1 MQTIRPGRLTVLNYH
16 RVVDPQALGPNS
28 DHSLVSA
35 DTVRF
40 TAQMD
45 LVRCFFDMIGSG
57 DLLAWLAGKGTLPD
71 RPLLITFDDGY
82 RDNYEAALP
91 VLRNR
96 DLPAVVFVASD
107 CIEHRRPFYW
117 DLAAYCFNHTERSS
131 LVIAN
136 VGRFDW
142 QDDKER
148 DRCRRELLQALKQLS
163 EQQKRRIVEQL
174 PQTLN
179 VAVPDDAFS
188 DLYMNWEQVRSLTAA
203 GIDIG
208 GHTRSH
214 PILSRIPLDQ
224 AHGEISESKQR
235 IEAEIGKPL
244 RLFAYPNGRSEDFN
258 TDLERLVKTIGFN
271 AAFSLIPGPVSLK
284 TVRNN
289 PFAIRRVYVSRNDTL
304 PRFIAKLFGAGRL
317 LRR

>member
-16 RVVDPQALGPNS
+16 RVVDPRELGPNS

-45 LVRCFFDMIGSG
+45 LVRRFFDVIGSG
-57 DLLAWLAGKGTLPD
+57 DLLAWLAGRGTLPD
-71 RPLLITFDDGY
+71 HPMLITFDDGY
-82 RDNYEAALP
+82 RDNYQVALP

-107 CIEHRRPFYW
+107 CIENRRPFYW
-117 DLAAYCFNHTERSS
+117 DLAAYCFNHTGQSS
-131 LVIAN
+131 LAIPN

-142 QDDKER
+142 TDEKEC
-148 DRCRRELLQALKQLS
+148 DLCRRGLLQALKQLP

-174 PQTLN
+174 PQALN
-179 VAVPDDAFS
+179 VDVPDDAFS
-188 DLYMNWEQVRSLTAA
+188 DLYMDWEQVRALTAA
-203 GIDIG
+203 GVDIG

-224 AHGEISESKQR
+224 AHREISESKQR

-258 TDLERLVKTIGFN
+258 TELEQLVKNIGFN

-284 TVRNN
+284 TVRKN
-289 PFAIRRVYVSRNDTL
+289 PFSIRRIYISRNDTL
-304 PRFIAKLFGAGRL
+304 PRFIAKLLGAGRL